1 MKGFEQKIIIHKVG
15 SHISQLAEEWQNDET
30 PMSNLVAIGVDIK
43 KQDILNKL
51 KVCIDKEPENISPED
66 MVDIMRLRGL

>member
-1 MKGFEQKIIIHKVG
+1 
-15 SHISQLAEEWQNDET
+15 
-30 PMSNLVAIGVDIK
+30 MSNLVAIGIDIN

-51 KVCIDKEPENISPED
+51 KGCIDKEPENISPED